1 MSSRFHGVLSF
12 LSIFALALPL
22 AGCVERAAH
31 GETAN
36 SAEAAHGDHD
46 DHAGH
51 DHGAVP
57 ADAPKDACCPAGE
70 HGGHGQA
77 EHGEA
82 EKGHDEHGHAEGSD
96 LDRPADELFA
106 ARCEHSMPTHQ
117 CDECRYE
124 VGVAR
129 VAADLIAD
137 GLVRVES
144 VTARKLDAPIRLTG
158 EVRFDERRV
167 AHLAPVVSGSI
178 RRVLVDVGER
188 VRAGQPLVEL
198 DSADLAGTQGAAL
211 EAASALRL
219 AEREYERQRELRNA
233 NVASEKEYLNARE
246 NLESARAR
254 SSAATRTLAGMG
266 GGAGRYVLRAP
277 IAGSVLDL
285 HAVTGEFVESGR
297 EIMLIGDT
305 DALWVWVDLFEK
317 HLDAVSTAQRTGN
330 ATATV
335 RVDAYPGETFVGTLD
350 VVGQVMDEASRT
362 VKARVTLPNPGGR
375 LRPGMFAD
383 VSLHPE
389 GARDALAVPATAVQS
404 DEGRDFVFV
413 RHEGDYFVRRPVTK
427 GISNGDFLEVAGGL
441 SPGQE
446 IVTVGAFLLKS
457 DVLRSKMGAGCAD

>member
-1 MSSRFHGVLSF
+1 
-12 LSIFALALPL
+12 
-22 AGCVERAAH
+22 
-31 GETAN
+31 
-36 SAEAAHGDHD
+36 
-46 DHAGH
+46 
-51 DHGAVP
+51 
-57 ADAPKDACCPAGE
+57 
-70 HGGHGQA
+70 
-77 EHGEA
+77 
-82 EKGHDEHGHAEGSD
+82 
-96 LDRPADELFA
+96 
-106 ARCEHSMPTHQ
+106 MPTHQ